1 VLDVAAKIN
10 PMVPSENRIQELLQP
25 FGLQLDSHQVSQL
38 KTYLELLL
46 RWNARINLTAIRDA
60 EECVTRHFGESLFL
74 SCHEQLRGRL
84 LDIGSGA
91 GFPGLA
97 LKIIFPELEIT
108 LLELVAKKR
117 AFLKEVAR
125 QCDFEKVVVSS
136 QRLEEI
142 SDFDLRFDAATARAV
157 GQIERLVTQAASILV
172 QGGRLHLWLS
182 REQAARL
189 KPRSK
194 GLQWVRQVDLPL
206 SRGRVILTGGLC
218 QSTFIAP

>member
-1 VLDVAAKIN
+1 MLSA
-10 PMVPSENRIQELLQP
+10 SRIQKLLQP

-46 RWNARINLTAIRDA
+46 RWNARINLTAIRNA

-97 LKIIFPELEIT
+97 LKIIFPKLETT
-108 LLELVAKKR
+108 LLEPVAKKR

-142 SDFDLRFDAATARAV
+142 SGSDLRFDTATARAV

-172 QGGRLHLWLS
+172 QDGKFHLWLS
-182 REQAARL
+182 REQAASL
-189 KPRSK
+189 KRHTA
-194 GLQWVRQVDLPL
+194 LQWVRQVDIPL